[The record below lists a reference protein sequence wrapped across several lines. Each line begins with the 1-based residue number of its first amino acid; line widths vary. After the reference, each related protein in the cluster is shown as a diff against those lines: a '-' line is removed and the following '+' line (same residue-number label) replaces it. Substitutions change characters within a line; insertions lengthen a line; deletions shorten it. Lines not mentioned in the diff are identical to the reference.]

1 MVWSF
6 EVGIHSSAHC
16 ETIVKKKYM
25 ICLSGSS
32 KDCVINLP
40 NMKTP
45 LAIFFFLFSDNIFSF
60 LLYQGNNIQDIFFPG
75 HDSLWIIYW
84 FQNTS
89 SKITSDIGD
98 IYTVCEY
105 CSQITIACLKWW
117 QIMFV
122 IFWQPFYA
130 SDKDSRK
137 FLMEAT
143 KVFSISIA
151 INDVRCQNSR
161 SIFWCCW

>member
-1 MVWSF
+1 MRDKLT
-6 EVGIHSSAHC
+6 EY
-16 ETIVKKKYM
+16 ENTI
-25 ICLSGSS
+25 S
-32 KDCVINLP
+32 NL
-40 NMKTP
+40 
-45 LAIFFFLFSDNIFSF
+45 FFFFSDNIFLF

-84 FQNTS
+84 FQNAS
-89 SKITSDIGD
+89 SKSLTSDIGD

-130 SDKDSRK
+130 SDEDWRK
-137 FLMEAT
+137 FLMEVT

-151 INDVRCQNSR
+151 INYVWCQKESKY
-161 SIFWCCW
+161 ILMLVDK